1 MACRRSCSGLVAA
14 VLVATVALACG
25 SGSDGDGE
33 GAGEVL
39 FDGSAAELLPHPTGR
54 SASFRVTATQ
64 DGASEVSS
72 FTSTVTG
79 NAPDG
84 TFVTR
89 FVSANGAVAEST
101 SRDSGDA
108 IVVERFVN
116 DPGGS
121 DEEVVTP
128 EPPVGVVRTPV
139 VAGAAIESSFARTLE
154 LELRVGASV
163 ERRQVLFVGSARRVP
178 RERGAVSV
186 AAGTYPDAIRYEV
199 EAIGETRI
207 PVLGESVAVEVEVAG
222 DEWFAPG
229 VGGVKE
235 DLEVAVRA
243 GDERAVI
250 RFVTEREGAP
260 PGG

>member
-1 MACRRSCSGLVAA
+1 MACRRSCSGLVA
-14 VLVATVALACG
+14 VLLAATVALACG
-25 SGSDGDGE
+25 GGSDGDGD
-33 GAGEVL
+33 GELL

-64 DGASEVSS
+64 DGASDVSS

-89 FVSANGAVAEST
+89 YVSKTGAVAESA
-101 SRDSGDA
+101 SRDTGNE

-121 DEEVVTP
+121 GEEVVTP
-128 EPPVGVVRTPV
+128 APPVGVVRTPV

-154 LELRVGASV
+154 LELRVGATV

-178 RERGAVSV
+178 RERGVVSV

-199 EAIGETRI
+199 EARGETRI
-207 PVLGESVAVEVEVAG
+207 PVLGESVTVEVEVAG

-235 DLEVAVRA
+235 DLEITVRA
-243 GDERAVI
+243 GDDRAVI
-250 RFVTEREGAP
+250 RFVTEREGVP
-260 PGG
+260 PDGV